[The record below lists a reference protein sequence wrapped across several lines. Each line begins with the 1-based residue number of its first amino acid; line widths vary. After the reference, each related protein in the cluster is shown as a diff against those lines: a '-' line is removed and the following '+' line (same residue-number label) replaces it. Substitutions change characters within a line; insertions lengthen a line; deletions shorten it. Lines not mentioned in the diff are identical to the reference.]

1 MLLTASSARAA
12 SASLIACSLGARKA
26 DTAPPSL
33 PLAYGG
39 ILAAFDKTDSSSRT
53 DFQEAIKHGKDHV
66 QHALQRCFSPRLDD
80 NMIVTVTSKHTLKH
94 TEDKRPPY
102 TPHVTTVYN
111 HQRNSKQRRA
121 VILGINYHFDLEWP
135 VRASGIAGYGPQ
147 VRFVYHRLTV
157 TRDRNGQYHVLSHV
171 AGVRSASTRTTS
183 FASSASAVVMQD
195 SVWSI
200 VDGGTGSSAAVAAA
214 PRALLDRY
222 SLDKMPAPTGRV
234 AHLGGRQHCEG
245 STGTTDA
252 LQRRKQP
259 LRVLTYNVWN
269 VNAHL
274 YSVVLSGLEAALL
287 LVHST
292 VFEDPDIVAFQEV
305 RHDSERDSQV
315 ETLAKLLPGY
325 ELLPKNPE
333 DNGDVH
339 QRALLQVEI
348 STHLGGFH
356 ALVTHLALSEM
367 ARDLSVLKIWLR
379 IQQIQR
385 DKDGATVA
393 LMGDLNAEPLETAM
407 QFLVGNQTLVDPVT
421 GSNIT
426 MTGMVDAWTSL
437 HPNEDGHTF
446 NMLDVSDPKK
456 GLKKRI
462 DYIIMKPWKRVQ
474 LGEVATIPRAF
485 KPDDP
490 PASDHL
496 GVIMLLERK

>member
-1 MLLTASSARAA
+1 MLT
-12 SASLIACSLGARKA
+12 G
-26 DTAPPSL
+26 
-33 PLAYGG
+33 
-39 ILAAFDKTDSSSRT
+39 
-53 DFQEAIKHGKDHV
+53 V
-66 QHALQRCFSPRLDD
+66 QFWWRHNIP
-80 NMIVTVTSKHTLKH
+80 K
-94 TEDKRPPY
+94 
-102 TPHVTTVYN
+102 
-111 HQRNSKQRRA
+111 
-121 VILGINYHFDLEWP
+121 
-135 VRASGIAGYGPQ
+135 
-147 VRFVYHRLTV
+147 
-157 TRDRNGQYHVLSHV
+157 
-171 AGVRSASTRTTS
+171 VRS
-183 FASSASAVVMQD
+183 
-195 SVWSI
+195 
-200 VDGGTGSSAAVAAA
+200 
-214 PRALLDRY
+214 
-222 SLDKMPAPTGRV
+222 
-234 AHLGGRQHCEG
+234 
-245 STGTTDA
+245 
-252 LQRRKQP
+252 
-259 LRVLTYNVWN
+259 
-269 VNAHL
+269 
-274 YSVVLSGLEAALL
+274 
-287 LVHST
+287 
-292 VFEDPDIVAFQEV
+292 EDPDIVAFQEV

-315 ETLAKLLPGY
+315 ETLAKLLPGYMFAWAAAMSYPEQLWHRVEEGCAVFSRYPIDHVGCVKYNYRSWGDYLTFVVVVEITSRQKLLKFRAPTFRECAPVYIPPLCADPWQFWWTDFASFWRY